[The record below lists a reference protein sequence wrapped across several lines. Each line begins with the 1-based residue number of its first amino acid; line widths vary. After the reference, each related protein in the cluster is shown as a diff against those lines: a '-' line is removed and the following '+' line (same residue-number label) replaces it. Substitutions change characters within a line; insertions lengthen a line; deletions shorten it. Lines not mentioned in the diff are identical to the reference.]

1 MKVNVNVNDKDN
13 IFWALCE
20 IIGEEREKGTELIS
34 NAEQFDNGYV
44 LDFDLKINGIE
55 FNFENI
61 INRLVESQNKIID
74 KAVKER
80 LKDKFA
86 DIYNKANEIME
97 NLDYINV
104 EVEERSN

>member
-1 MKVNVNVNDKDN
+1 MKVNVNVNEKDN

-20 IIGEEREKGTELIS
+20 IIGEERNKGADLIA
-34 NAEQFDNGYV
+34 NAEQFEKGYV

-55 FNFENI
+55 FNFENVV
-61 INRLVESQNKIID
+61 NRLVESQNKIIE

-80 LKDKFA
+80 LKDKFY
-86 DIYNKANEIME
+86 DICNKADEIIE

-104 EVEERSN
+104 EVEKRGN